1 MRWHRW
7 LVGLV
12 LASACGPGA
21 GAARAHFLFI
31 RIGPNAEAG
40 RSAEVFF
47 SEQAEAGD
55 PRFVSKVAH
64 TQLWAQA
71 APGSFQAL
79 TVRQGADRLTAPLPG
94 SGSLAVVGLCDYG
107 VLARP
112 NQTPFLLRYY
122 PKAIAGAPAELNRMQ
137 PRREIPLEIMATI
150 EGDHLRLSVLRK
162 GKPLP
167 GAVFHAVDSDLSES
181 KATAGPDGIA
191 TWKPPAPGRYSIYT
205 RDDARTPGEIDG
217 KHYDEI
223 REFATL
229 ALAWPLERQG
239 ADPEAVALFRDAVA
253 NRARWKDFPGFRAE
267 VSGEVDG
274 RPFAGKVT
282 VRADGSVDVEADD
295 PVAKPWLERQL
306 ASIAMHRRDEGEGDP
321 GSKQAPPVLRFADE
335 CDDHPLGRLL
345 TFEGGRFA
353 SSYRIKDRQITTVNR
368 HVGRRNMTITVLQ
381 NDRTPEGHSLPHTY
395 LVQYWDAATGA
406 LRRVETVQERWR
418 RVGAWDLPTGHTS
431 TTASDAGLSVRDV
444 TLSEHQLLEPN

>member
-1 MRWHRW
+1 MRWHRL

-12 LASACGPGA
+12 VASVCGPGA
-21 GAARAHFLFI
+21 GVARGHFLFI

-40 RSAEVFF
+40 RSAEVYF

-55 PRFVSKVAH
+55 PRFVPKVAH
-64 TQLWAQA
+64 TQLWAQVS
-71 APGSFQAL
+71 PGTFQAL

-112 NQTPFLLRYY
+112 DQTPFLLRYY

-137 PRREIPLEIMATI
+137 PRPEVPLEIMATI
-150 EGDHLRLSVLRK
+150 EGDHLRLSVLRN

-167 GAVFHAVDSDLSES
+167 GAIFHAVDSDLSES
-181 KATAGPDGIA
+181 KATAGSDGMA
-191 TWKPPAPGRYSIYT
+191 SWKPPAPGRYSIYT
-205 RDDARTPGEIDG
+205 RDDTKTPGEIDG

-253 NRARWKDFPGFRAE
+253 NRAQWKDFPGFRAE
-267 VSGEVDG
+267 VSGEIDG

-282 VRADGSVDVEADD
+282 VKADGSVDVEADD
-295 PVAKPWLERQL
+295 PVAKPWLEEQL
-306 ASIAMHRRDEGEGDP
+306 ASIAMHRRAEGEGDS
-321 GSKQAPPVLRFADE
+321 GSKQVAPVLRFADE
-335 CDDHPLGRLL
+335 RDDHPLGRLL
-345 TFEGGRFA
+345 NFEGGRFA
-353 SSYRIKDRQITTVNR
+353 SSYRIKDGQITIVNR
-368 HVGRRNMTITVLQ
+368 HIGRQNMTITVLH
-381 NDRTPEGHSLPHTY
+381 NETNPEGHSLPHTY
-395 LVQYWDAATGA
+395 LVQFWDAATGD

-418 RVGAWDLPTGHTS
+418 RVGRWDLPTGHTS
-431 TTASDAGLSVRDV
+431 TTASDAGLSVRVV
-444 TLSEHQLLEPN
+444 TLSGHELLAPD